1 MAGFLNRAT
10 ILGHV
15 GKDPTTKTMNSGDK
29 VANFSIATSE
39 SWTDKQSGE
48 KKEKT
53 QWHNIVVWGKLADI
67 VEKYVRKGS
76 KVFVEGAIETRKY
89 EQNGVEKYT
98 TEIVLRGFDTKLL
111 LLDGKSDGAGRNP
124 GAARDEDDPPPK
136 TGGGGETTV
145 YDLDDEIPFV
155 SRGEMW

>member
-1 MAGFLNRAT
+1 MPGSLNRAT
-10 ILGHV
+10 ILGPV

-39 SWTDKQSGE
+39 NWTDKQSGE

-98 TEIVLRGFDTKLL
+98 TEIVLRGFDAKLL
-111 LLDGKSDGAGRNP
+111 LLDGKSDGAGHNP

-145 YDLDDEIPFV
+145 YDLDDEIPF
-155 SRGEMW
+155 